1 MLPEGLARDPRL
13 LPVRDGIAADHLEGV
28 VPARK
33 YVSGK
38 RRSVTA
44 GSAALRNAPDAAAE
58 QVNQALFGETFT
70 IYDEHEGWA
79 WGQLSAD
86 HYVGWMRADELGD
99 PPAPT
104 HRLKVLRSFLY
115 EAPNMKSKPLKA
127 VSMNAQLALGEPD
140 GNFTR
145 AIGSGWIFTR
155 HVSRL
160 DEVEADFVDV
170 AARFVGSPYLWGGR
184 ESAGIDCS
192 GLVQVSLQATGKSPL
207 RDSDM
212 QEKTLGNP
220 VTPEP
225 DYANL
230 QRGDLVFWRGH
241 VGIMESPTM
250 LLHASARDM
259 HVEIEPLAE
268 AIARIKPIA
277 GDVRSVKRLQPLALT
292 PHQANTDT

>member
-28 VPARK
+28 VPAQRFVHGNRK
-33 YVSGK
+33 
-38 RRSVTA
+38 SVIA
-44 GSAALRNAPDAAAE
+44 GSAALRNAPESSAE

-70 IYDEHEGWA
+70 VYDEHEGWA

-86 HYVGWMRADELGD
+86 HYVGWMRADELGEAA
-99 PPAPT
+99 PPT
-104 HRLKVLRSFLY
+104 HRLRVLRSFIY
-115 EAPNMKSKPLKA
+115 EAPNMKSKPIKA
-127 VSMNAQLALGEPD
+127 VSMNALLALGEPD

-145 AIGSGWIFTR
+145 VLNSGWIFSR
-155 HVSRL
+155 HVSVL
-160 DEVEADFVDV
+160 GDFELDFVDV
-170 AARFVGSPYLWGGR
+170 ASRFVGSPYLWGGR

-212 QEKTLGNP
+212 QEKSLGEL
-220 VTPEP
+220 VRPEA
-225 DYANL
+225 DYSNL

-241 VGIMESPTM
+241 VGIMESPAM

-259 HVEIEPLAE
+259 HVEIEPLSE

-277 GDVRSVKRLQPLALT
+277 GEVRSVRRL
-292 PHQANTDT
+292 